1 MAVLLLL
8 GPVAAGQ
15 DIAREALT
23 LLRARCIACHG
34 ANQQMGGVRFDQR
47 ASVQSKAGKIVPMIT
62 SGVNGRVMPPSGPRL
77 SPEQVATI
85 RAWVDAGAPWTDT
98 SSESSVPSHSHWSFR
113 PVQRPPTPSVGN
125 SKWVRNPIDAFV
137 LARLEREG
145 LTPAP
150 EADAPTLI
158 RRLSLDL
165 TGLPPVRGE
174 AMEGLID
181 RLLSSPHFGEKWARH
196 WLDLARYADSDG
208 YEQDSIRPHAWR
220 YRDWVIGAL
229 NRNMPFDQFTIEQL
243 AGDFLPGSTLEQKTA
258 TGFHRNTLTS
268 REGGIDVDQLR
279 AEQVGDR
286 AETVATTWLGL
297 TFTCARCHDHKYD
310 PITQKDYY
318 SLYAFFNT
326 AEELNY
332 EDPAPGELGP
342 YLRRL
347 PEYQRKI
354 FDIRKK
360 YQVDELQP
368 KWEAEVLRAM
378 KDPQERLEWTQ
389 VLDYVR
395 VYVDHGHEF
404 LRTDPRKRTPKQAH
418 ALMRVFLKYP
428 GPLTAMPDAKGIRF
442 GEGFQ
447 ALEDLDAAY
456 PALSQIPAIA
466 EMTAAP
472 KTYIHLRGDFRNKGA
487 EVQPDTP
494 AILPPFGA
502 PRNRLGL
509 ARWLVSSSNPLTP
522 RVAVNR
528 IWQELFGSGLVPT
541 SEDFGTRGDPP
552 SHPELLDWLAA
563 EFVESGWDVKHM
575 IRLIAESATYRQ
587 SSRVRPELESKDPA
601 NRLLARQNR
610 LRLSAELIRDSALS
624 ASGLLNT
631 AVGGKSV
638 RPPMPVGMTK
648 VAYRMKWPE
657 SEGVDRYRRGLYI
670 FFQRSVPYPQLM
682 AFDAPTSLVSCS
694 RRERSSTPIQAL
706 NLLNDPVFV
715 EAAEALAFRLRRAEA
730 ATDGER
736 IRYGFELCLNRVP
749 NQTELDALLTWVEKA
764 AARGADPWTGLA
776 SMLLNLDEFI
786 TRE

>member
-8 GPVAAGQ
+8 GSAAAGQ
-15 DIAREALT
+15 DVAREAVS
-23 LLRARCIACHG
+23 LLRARCLPCHG
-34 ANQQMGGVRFDQR
+34 PNQQMGGVRFDQR
-47 ASVQSKAGKIVPMIT
+47 ASVQAKADKIVPIIT
-62 SGVNGRVMPPSGPRL
+62 SGVNGRMMPPSGARL
-77 SPEQVATI
+77 NAKEVATI
-85 RAWVDAGAPWTDT
+85 RAWVDAGVPWADVSSQSPAPFQA
-98 SSESSVPSHSHWSFR
+98 HWSFR
-113 PVQRPPTPSVGN
+113 PVQRPPTPSVLDG
-125 SKWVRNPIDAFV
+125 KWVRNPIDAFV
-137 LARLEREG
+137 LSHLEREG

-150 EADAPTLI
+150 EADRQTLI

-165 TGLPPVRGE
+165 TGLPPARGE
-174 AMEGLID
+174 AMDGLTD
-181 RLLSSPHFGEKWARH
+181 RLLSSLHFGEKWARH

-220 YRDWVIGAL
+220 YRDWVIQAL

-243 AGDFLPGSTLEQKTA
+243 AGDLLPGSTLQQKTA

-286 AETVATTWLGL
+286 AESVATTWLGL

-326 AEELNY
+326 AEEVNY

-342 YLRRL
+342 FLRRL
-347 PEYQRKI
+347 PEYKRKI
-354 FDIRKK
+354 VALRQK

-368 KWEAEVLRAM
+368 KWEAEVQRAM

-395 VYVDHGHEF
+395 VYVDHGHEI
-404 LRTDPRKRTPKQAH
+404 LRKDPRNRTPKQAH

-428 GPLTAMPDAKGIRF
+428 GPLTAMPDTKGIRF

-447 ALEDLDAAY
+447 ELEELDAAY
-456 PALSQIPAIA
+456 PALSEIPVIA
-466 EMTAAP
+466 EMPAAP
-472 KTYIHLRGDFRNKGA
+472 ATHIHLRGDFRSKGA
-487 EVQPDTP
+487 EVQPGTP
-494 AILPPFGA
+494 AILPALSGQ
-502 PRNRLGL
+502 RDRLGL

-528 IWQELFGSGLVPT
+528 MWQELFGSGLVPT
-541 SEDFGTRGDPP
+541 SEDFGTRGDAP

-563 EFVESGWDVKHM
+563 EFVESGWDMKHM
-575 IRLIAESATYRQ
+575 IRLIADSATYRQ
-587 SSRVRPELESKDPA
+587 SSRLRPELQSENGA
-601 NRLLARQNR
+601 NGLLARQNR
-610 LRLSAELIRDSALS
+610 LRLSAELVRDSALS

-631 AVGGKSV
+631 AVGGRSV
-638 RPPMPVGMTK
+638 RPPMPADMTK

-657 SEGVDRYRRGLYI
+657 SEGYDRYRRGLYV

-694 RRERSSTPIQAL
+694 RRERSTTPIQAL

-715 EAAEALAFRLRRAEA
+715 EAAEALAFRLQREA
-730 ATDGER
+730 PPTDAAK
-736 IRYGFELCLNRVP
+736 IRHAFELCLNRAP
-749 NQTELDALLTWVEKA
+749 NQTELEELLTWVEKA